1 MIRIFNNPYISVLKL
16 KGSIVDLSVVAATC
30 AVLGIWDYRAIVV
43 AAASVMVH
51 SGCDII
57 NDIYD
62 MEIDKVCKPDGA
74 IASGRIPLVN
84 AWVYMVLLFSA
95 ALILS
100 LYLSGLLF
108 LSFVAGII
116 VGGVLYSHPL
126 FRLKDIPVVAM
137 ADMALCFSLESLGL
151 WSIYSQVDGSALLA
165 AAYVFVLVFSLTF
178 MKDFKDVAGDRN
190 SLPLMLGVRRAAVVC
205 CGLAALPL
213 IPMALVI
220 AAKPGL
226 ALAAAVYLPLA
237 LGCTLVL
244 LDDPVKNGVKLK
256 NRMIMALTVPGFI
269 MLLAAVLFP
278 LLQPG

>member
-1 MIRIFNNPYISVLKL
+1 LKL

-30 AVLGIWDYRAIVV
+30 AVLGAWDYRALIV
-43 AAASVMVH
+43 AASSVMVH

-62 MEIDKVCKPDGA
+62 VEIDKVCKPDGA
-74 IASGRIPLVN
+74 IASGAIPMMN
-84 AWVYMVLLFSA
+84 AWVYMVLLFST

-100 LYLSGLLF
+100 LHLSSLLF

-151 WSIYSQVDGSALLA
+151 WSIYSQVDGNALMA

-213 IPMALVI
+213 MPMALII
-220 AAKPGL
+220 AVKPYL
-226 ALAAAVYLPLA
+226 ALAAAVYYPLA
-237 LGCTLVL
+237 LACILIL
-244 LDDPVKNGVKLK
+244 LDDPVKRGVKLK
-256 NRMIMALTVPGFI
+256 NRMIAAITAPSFI
-269 MLLAAVLFP
+269 MLSAAVLFP